1 MSSNSSWLEAYE
13 AQKAKALQRLE
24 ANKNGQSNVTGL
36 SGSSGI
42 VDTKEVSGFTR
53 QTKVTK
59 LLSNMKLPDPP
70 PRKREA
76 APVDNKSTTKEQ
88 QPMKKIK
95 SNATAE
101 ADNQMKLA
109 SIPSLNPAPLN
120 HKMSNE
126 IRYFLSIL

>member
-59 LLSNMKLPDPP
+59 LLSNMKLPDHPP

-120 HKMSNE
+120 HKMSN
-126 IRYFLSIL
+126 

>member
-24 ANKNGQSNVTGL
+24 KNGQSNVSGL

-42 VDTKEVSGFTR
+42 VDNKEISGFTR
-53 QTKVTK
+53 KTAVTK

-76 APVDNKSTTKEQ
+76 VDKSIKE

-95 SNATAE
+95 PAE
-101 ADNQMKLA
+101 VDNQMKLA
-109 SIPSLNPAPLN
+109 SIPSLNPVPLN
-120 HKMSNE
+120 HKMSKYN
-126 IRYFLSIL
+126 

>member
-88 QPMKKIK
+88 QPMKKSK

-120 HKMSNE
+120 HKMSN
-126 IRYFLSIL
+126 

>member
-120 HKMSNE
+120 HKMSN
-126 IRYFLSIL
+126 

>member
-59 LLSNMKLPDPP
+59 LLSNMKLPDHPP

-76 APVDNKSTTKEQ
+76 AVDNKSTTKE

-120 HKMSNE
+120 HKMSN
-126 IRYFLSIL
+126 

>member
-76 APVDNKSTTKEQ
+76 QAAPVDNKSTTKEQ

-120 HKMSNE
+120 HKMSN
-126 IRYFLSIL
+126 

>member
-70 PRKREA
+70 PRKRDA
-76 APVDNKSTTKEQ
+76 VDNKSTTKEQ

-101 ADNQMKLA
+101 ADNNMKLA

-120 HKMSNE
+120 HKMSN
-126 IRYFLSIL
+126 

>member
-76 APVDNKSTTKEQ
+76 APAVDNKSTTKE

-101 ADNQMKLA
+101 ADNNMKLA

-120 HKMSNE
+120 HKMSN
-126 IRYFLSIL
+126 

>member
-13 AQKAKALQRLE
+13 AQKAKALERLKD
-24 ANKNGQSNVTGL
+24 NKNGNVSGL

-59 LLSNMKLPDPP
+59 LLSSMKLPDPP

-76 APVDNKSTTKEQ
+76 VDKITNESHLQ
-88 QPMKKIK
+88 MKKIK
-95 SNATAE
+95 PAAE
-101 ADNQMKLA
+101 VDNQMKLA

-120 HKMSNE
+120 HKMSNYLN
-126 IRYFLSIL
+126 YFLVSTMKF

>member
-1 MSSNSSWLEAYE
+1 MSSNSSWLEDYE

-120 HKMSNE
+120 HKMSNQ
-126 IRYFLSIL
+126 ISYFLSIL

>member
-70 PRKREA
+70 LRKREA
-76 APVDNKSTTKEQ
+76 VDNKSTTKEQ

-120 HKMSNE
+120 HKMSN
-126 IRYFLSIL
+126 

>member
-76 APVDNKSTTKEQ
+76 AAPVDNKSTTKEQ

-120 HKMSNE
+120 HKMSN
-126 IRYFLSIL
+126 

>member
-1 MSSNSSWLEAYE
+1 MGVGNCNCYYLFVNKDCCQDNDFNCRGNNMSSNSSWLEAYE

-76 APVDNKSTTKEQ
+76 AAPVDNK
-88 QPMKKIK
+88 
-95 SNATAE
+95 
-101 ADNQMKLA
+101 
-109 SIPSLNPAPLN
+109 
-120 HKMSNE
+120 
-126 IRYFLSIL
+126 

>member
-76 APVDNKSTTKEQ
+76 VDNKSTTKEQ

-120 HKMSNE
+120 HKMSN
-126 IRYFLSIL
+126 

>member
-76 APVDNKSTTKEQ
+76 APVDNKPTTKEQ
-88 QPMKKIK
+88 QPIKKIK

-120 HKMSNE
+120 HKMSN
-126 IRYFLSIL
+126 

>member
-70 PRKREA
+70 LRKREA
-76 APVDNKSTTKEQ
+76 VDNKSTTKEQ

-101 ADNQMKLA
+101 ADNQM
-109 SIPSLNPAPLN
+109 S
-120 HKMSNE
+120 
-126 IRYFLSIL
+126 

>member
-70 PRKREA
+70 PRKRDA
-76 APVDNKSTTKEQ
+76 VDNKSTTKEQ

-120 HKMSNE
+120 HKMSN
-126 IRYFLSIL
+126 

>member
-70 PRKREA
+70 PLRKREA

-120 HKMSNE
+120 HKMSN
-126 IRYFLSIL
+126 